1 MFFLKVSYYLAGN
14 EKIYRILNY
23 LSVFSFWIYAIHM
36 PVLNSMLKDLWLKFL
51 PMKNPFFCLAEYF
64 GVTVLTIAIGLGLG
78 ILLKKKFPKLFAF
91 LTGGRG

>member
-1 MFFLKVSYYLAGN
+1 
-14 EKIYRILNY
+14 
-23 LSVFSFWIYAIHM
+23 M